1 MKYFAAFV
9 NIGRLQEIWI
19 HLALIY
25 KGPEDQHQGIIIYR
39 DGIQEGRGVDI
50 LDYGEE
56 KHPSGVFKIGRLFD
70 NPSSRYSEVMVGELS
85 I

>member
-9 NIGRLQEIWI
+9 NIGHLQEIWI

-39 DGIQEGRGVDI
+39 DGIQEGRGMDI

-56 KHPSGVFKIGRLFD
+56 
-70 NPSSRYSEVMVGELS
+70 
-85 I
+85 